1 MIILLG
7 IVSFVGVF
15 LFLVLSSNQA
25 RPSRLGRKQARRVFP
40 DDKNLQKVYICL
52 VRDGKRYARLLSL
65 YTAAQKY
72 LQDGSVVSFRA
83 SSLDQFRKQSP
94 EKVFKRAVSED
105 LHITS
110 FWSRWFGFVE
120 SGFYDALN
128 SLDPNEE
135 EADFRSACGFFDM
148 GELKFREYNRVRM
161 AMDAEIGNRF
171 SRLDI
176 SQSVAWRYDSPGGRK
191 HYHDSGRIDRVQL
204 QSLFAVQE
212 ADDTFSQ
219 PEFNRFGIPTKQ
231 CEAERKKLTAKLR
244 YEILKRDGFRCQ
256 ICGASQEDGVKLHV
270 DHIKPVARGGLT
282 APENLR
288 TLCQSCNLG
297 KSSGYD
303 EGGLN

>member
-25 RPSRLGRKQARRVFP
+25 RSSRLGRKQARRAFP
-40 DDKNLQKVYICL
+40 DDKNLQKVYVCL

-65 YTAAQKY
+65 YTAAQKH

-105 LHITS
+105 SYITS
-110 FWSRWFGFVE
+110 FWSRWFGSVE

-135 EADFRSACGFFDM
+135 EVDFRLACGLFEM

-171 SRLDI
+171 SRLEI
-176 SQSVAWRYDSPGGRK
+176 FQPVAWRYDSPGGAGSIITIPVESTGCSFSLCSQSRK
-191 HYHDSGRIDRVQL
+191 PTILSASRSLTDSASP
-204 QSLFAVQE
+204 QS
-212 ADDTFSQ
+212 S
-219 PEFNRFGIPTKQ
+219 
-231 CEAERKKLTAKLR
+231 
-244 YEILKRDGFRCQ
+244 
-256 ICGASQEDGVKLHV
+256 
-270 DHIKPVARGGLT
+270 AR
-282 APENLR
+282 
-288 TLCQSCNLG
+288 QSE
-297 KSSGYD
+297 KS
-303 EGGLN
+303 

>member
-1 MIILLG
+1 M
-7 IVSFVGVF
+7 
-15 LFLVLSSNQA
+15 
-25 RPSRLGRKQARRVFP
+25 
-40 DDKNLQKVYICL
+40 
-52 VRDGKRYARLLSL
+52 
-65 YTAAQKY
+65 
-72 LQDGSVVSFRA
+72 
-83 SSLDQFRKQSP
+83 
-94 EKVFKRAVSED
+94 VFKRAVSED
-105 LHITS
+105 SYITS
-110 FWSRWFGFVE
+110 FWSRWFGSVE

-135 EADFRSACGFFDM
+135 EADFRLACGLFEM

-171 SRLDI
+171 SGLDI

-282 APENLR
+282 VPENLR

-297 KSSGYD
+297 KSSSYD
-303 EGGLN
+303 DGGLN